1 MTLGAKE
8 GAKMDKNK
16 ALKVGFIIVAIGL
29 AITLYMWLSSA
40 IFMTYHKLPV
50 NLARPFTIF
59 DYWHVYGHLKQYKV
73 SFFIAW
79 GLPLI
84 VIVAMVFFV
93 LADKNKRSL
102 HGDARFAKAP
112 EVRKSGLLNA
122 GSQSILVGKFENKY
136 LSYSGFQF
144 VMLAAPTRS
153 GKGVGVV
160 IPNCLNYSDSLV
172 VLDIKLE
179 NFDISSGFRAK
190 HGQDVYLFSPFDE
203 NGRTHRY
210 NPLGYIS
217 DDPNQRIDDIFSIA
231 YGFYP
236 DPEVG
241 DKFWAG
247 NARNLFI
254 GLTLYL
260 CETPSLPRTIGELL
274 RQASG
279 KGQGLK
285 DYLTDIINERADS
298 DTPLTSQCVDA
309 LSRFIGNS
317 DNTLAGIL
325 SSLNEPLLIWA
336 NPRVDAATAANDF
349 DLREVRKRRMTIY
362 IGIQPN
368 KLSDARVLVNLLFD
382 QLYNLNTK
390 ELPQQNPDLK
400 YQCLSLLDEFTSLGK
415 VNIIAN
421 SVSYMAGYN
430 MRLLTI
436 IQNKSQLNK
445 VYTEAGATTLMA
457 NHALMVMYA
466 PSPVVQSD
474 AVEYS
479 EMLGYQTVKGI
490 SKSKQ
495 LSGKTS
501 ESKSESDQRR
511 ALMLPQEIRELGKD
525 NEIVLLENTKPI
537 LCKKIKYYEDPNFQ
551 SRMNLP
557 TPEIPLLDM
566 DLHIAITENRQRAIN
581 IEDVKSGVSA
591 EQIVGVNELP
601 NLLSDSDEDIA
612 AFVDD
617 YFDKVVKFGVSEEEA
632 QSMVDDLFSNVV
644 AEFDLTEDTIVNDEG
659 INDDNHTNTIAAS
672 LNDSNDTSTSAVP
685 TTTKPTPIIDL
696 SSFYDDD

>member
-1 MTLGAKE
+1 
-8 GAKMDKNK
+8 MDKNK
-16 ALKVGFIIVAIGL
+16 TAKIVFIVIAICLGVM
-29 AITLYMWLSSA
+29 LYFWLSSA
-40 IFMTYHKLPV
+40 IFLTYHKLPV
-50 NLARPFTIF
+50 NLARPLTIF
-59 DYWHVYGHLKQYKV
+59 DYWQAYGHLKQYKASFYV
-73 SFFIAW
+73 SW

-84 VIVAMVFFV
+84 VIAAMVIFAI
-93 LADKNKRSL
+93 ADKNKRSL

-179 NFDISSGFRAK
+179 NFDISAGFRAK

-203 NGRTHRY
+203 TGRTHRY

-217 DDPNQRIDDIFSIA
+217 EDENQRIDDIFSIA
-231 YGFYP
+231 YAFYP
-236 DPEVG
+236 DPDTG
-241 DKFWAG
+241 DAFWAS
-247 NARNLFI
+247 NARNLFV
-254 GLTLYL
+254 GLCLYL

-279 KGQGLK
+279 KGQSLK
-285 DYLTDIINERADS
+285 DHITDFINERAES
-298 DTPLTSQCVDA
+298 DKPLSASCTDA
-309 LSRFIGNS
+309 LNRFIGNS

-325 SSLNEPLLIWA
+325 SSFNAPLMIWA

-349 DLREVRKRRMTIY
+349 DLRAVRKRRMTIY

-390 ELPQQNPDLK
+390 ELPQQNPELK
-400 YQCLSLLDEFTSLGK
+400 YQCLSLLDEFTSIGK

-479 EMLGYQTVKGI
+479 EMLGYQTVKGV

-557 TPEIPLLDM
+557 VPDIPVLDM
-566 DLHIAITENRQRAIN
+566 DLHIAIVENRQREMTID
-581 IEDVKSGVSA
+581 DVKKGISA
-591 EQIVGVNELP
+591 EQIVGLNQLP
-601 NLLSDSDEDIA
+601 DLLSDSDEDIM
-612 AFVDD
+612 AFVDEW
-617 YFDKVVKFGVSEEEA
+617 FDKVVQFGVTEAEA
-632 QSMVDDLFSNVV
+632 QTIVDDVFDNIVPDSELENDVVDNDNEGVKDNNANVAV
-644 AEFDLTEDTIVNDEG
+644 IATPTATPAL
-659 INDDNHTNTIAAS
+659 NTI
-672 LNDSNDTSTSAVP
+672 
-685 TTTKPTPIIDL
+685 KPIDL
-696 SSFYDDD
+696 SSFYDDDGE